1 MHLFRYVTMLSR
13 RSVCYEPDLCLSCK
27 KLCRGLNKQGA
38 TSKGVAGAWL
48 PLVPPLMSFDTH
60 LLWRASITSTMQL
73 AMPKTTRHIRS
84 TIHLARRE
92 ALLAAGCIAVCVGEV
107 LMGSNP
113 SERLRCSSREDRV
126 LLAGDACRA
135 VLMPTLGLEE
145 PSVMPPS
152 VTRAA
157 VPPQKVSRP
166 HLAASCPCRVSS
178 KRC

>member
-1 MHLFRYVTMLSR
+1 M
-13 RSVCYEPDLCLSCK
+13 
-27 KLCRGLNKQGA
+27 
-38 TSKGVAGAWL
+38 SKMSPRKAWQGAWL

-60 LLWRASITSTMQL
+60 LLCRASITSTMQL

-84 TIHLARRE
+84 TSHFARRE
-92 ALLAAGCIAVCVGEV
+92 ALLAAGGIAVCVGEV
-107 LMGSNP
+107 LMGNNP
-113 SERLRCSSREDRV
+113 SERLRCSTREDRV

-157 VPPQKVSRP
+157 VSPPKVSQP
-166 HLAASCPCRVSS
+166 YLVASCPCPMSS